1 MRSDCH
7 LLTPFLRLQPHRRMN
22 GDLAFISSESPERA
36 EQTAKE
42 WNCESQFLGD
52 PSNEF
57 AHMHHVKIED
67 RKNSPA
73 GE

>member
-1 MRSDCH
+1 
-7 LLTPFLRLQPHRRMN
+7 MN
-22 GDLAFISSESPERA
+22 GELAFISSESPERA

-57 AHMHHVKIED
+57 AHMHNVKIED